1 MFKMSLVSAATVAVL
16 TVLVV
21 PPAAAGKPSPDH
33 PAVARALKNLGIQD
47 ARLAEGSST
56 DRYVARDLIVDPDGT
71 EHVRFDRFYKNLP
84 VLGGDVVV
92 HSLASGGLKD
102 FSSTMNESLALNVV
116 PTLASRDAT
125 VHALKAY
132 PHAEAQV
139 ETLQLV
145 VHAMGDHPRLAWDVV
160 VSGTQADGTPS
171 RAHLIVDASSA
182 SVLDQWDDIMT
193 ADDVGSGKTLYSG
206 TVPLHDVKKNG
217 NYTLQDMTR
226 GKHKVMD
233 MKSGS
238 SSETLFAG
246 PDNVWGNGTEAN
258 NETVA
263 ADAAYGQNMTWD
275 YFLKVHGR
283 KGIADDGN
291 GARSRVHYGR
301 NYDNAF
307 WDDRCFCMT
316 FGDGNRMSPLVSLDV
331 SGHEMTHGVTSRTAK
346 LVYRGESG
354 GLNEGTSDIFGTMV
368 EFYANN
374 ATDKPDYL
382 MGENFDK
389 PYTRNMISPNSDGYS
404 ADCYYSGVGNLD
416 VHGSSGVANHF
427 FYLLAEGTT
436 NGSPSKTCVAGN
448 TKKATGSGTVNGIGR
463 AKAEKIWYRALTVY
477 MTSSETFAKART
489 DTIKASDD
497 LYGANSAESKAV
509 ASAWK
514 AVNRP

>member
-1 MFKMSLVSAATVAVL
+1 MFKMSLISAAAVAVL
-16 TVLVV
+16 TVVV
-21 PPAAAGKPSPDH
+21 APPAAAGKPSPDH
-33 PAVARALKNLGIQD
+33 PAVARALKNLGIQSGVT
-47 ARLAEGSST
+47 AEASSN
-56 DRYVARDLIVDPDGT
+56 DRYVARDLIVDADGM

-92 HSLASGGLKD
+92 HSFAPGGLKD
-102 FSSTMNESLALNVV
+102 FSSTMNEALAVNVL

-132 PHAEAQV
+132 PHAEGQV
-139 ETLQLV
+139 DMLQLAV
-145 VHAMGDHPRLAWDVV
+145 YAMGDHPRLAWDVV

-171 RAHLIVDASSA
+171 RAHMIVDASSA
-182 SVLDQWDDIMT
+182 SILDQWDDIMT

-217 NYTLQDMTR
+217 KYTLQDMTR

-233 MKSGS
+233 MKNGS
-238 SSETLFAG
+238 SNETLFSAS
-246 PDNVWGNGTEAN
+246 DNVWGNGTESN

-316 FGDGNRMSPLVSLDV
+316 FGDGNRMSPLVALDV

-368 EFYANN
+368 EFYANSP
-374 ATDKPDYL
+374 TDKPDYL
-382 MGENFDK
+382 LGENFDK

-436 NGSPSKTCVAGN
+436 NGSPSKTCVSGN

-463 AKAEKIWYRALTVY
+463 AKAEKIWYRALTVH
-477 MTSSETFAKART
+477 MTSNETFAKARAS
-489 DTIKASDD
+489 TIKASDD

-509 ASAWK
+509 ASAWS

>member
-1 MFKMSLVSAATVAVL
+1 
-16 TVLVV
+16 
-21 PPAAAGKPSPDH
+21 
-33 PAVARALKNLGIQD
+33 
-47 ARLAEGSST
+47 
-56 DRYVARDLIVDPDGT
+56 
-71 EHVRFDRFYKNLP
+71 
-84 VLGGDVVV
+84 VV
-92 HSLASGGLKD
+92 HGSADGSAMD
-102 FSSTMNESLALNVV
+102 FSRTVEGALALDVT
-116 PTLASRDAT
+116 PRLASRDAAT
-125 VHALKAY
+125 QALNAY
-132 PHAEAQV
+132 PHAEGQI
-139 ETLQLV
+139 ETVRLV
-145 VHAMGDHPRLAWDVV
+145 VHAMGERPRLAWDVV
-160 VSGTQADGTPS
+160 VAGVQADGTPS
-171 RAHLIVDASSA
+171 RAHMIVDASVA
-182 SVLDQWDDIMT
+182 QVIDQWDDIMT
-193 ADDVGSGKTLYSG
+193 ADNIGTGKTLYSG
-206 TVPLHDVKKNG
+206 SVPLHDNKNSG
-217 NYTLQDMTR
+217 KYTLQDLTR

-233 MKSGS
+233 MKSGT
-238 SSETLFAG
+238 SSETLFSG
-246 PDNVWGNGTEAN
+246 TDNIWGNGSESS

-316 FGDGNRMSPLVSLDV
+316 FGDGNRMSPLVALDV

-354 GLNEGTSDIFGTMV
+354 GLNEATSDIFGTMV

-382 MGENFDK
+382 LGENFDK

-404 ADCYYSGVGNLD
+404 SDCWYNGVGNLD

-436 NGSPSKTCVAGN
+436 SGSPSKTCVSGN
-448 TKKATGSGTVNGIGR
+448 TKKATGSGTVKGIGR

-477 MTSSETFAKART
+477 MTSSETFARARLS
-489 DTIKASDD
+489 TIKASND
-497 LYGANSAESKAV
+497 LYGANSTESKAV
-509 ASAWK
+509 AAAWT
-514 AVNRP
+514 AVNRR